1 MAVIINELEVRL
13 EPEAPPADGPQPE
26 RMPAGSGSAQEIL
39 LLVEHRRARDERL
52 AAH

>member
-1 MAVIINELEVRL
+1 MAVIINELEVRV
-13 EPEAPPADGPQPE
+13 EPEAPPADAPQPE
-26 RMPAGSGSAQEIL
+26 RPPAGPGSAQEIL